1 MLRSMS
7 TASSLNPAALIKMLL
22 LQTRKLGQLV
32 LAFSVLLYKKGT
44 DTDLSQPLVLV
55 LK

>member
-1 MLRSMS
+1 MH
-7 TASSLNPAALIKMLL
+7 
-22 LQTRKLGQLV
+22 LV